1 MAITLNIMRTTPITQ
16 KEFVSIVKNDS
27 ELSFLTDNVNEA
39 SGGDFILRHYGDG
52 NIEIVL
58 GPGNFQHPAEGTYA
72 VELGPTKNEENIIKL
87 IAIAER
93 LNARLWQDV
102 GCSFY
107 GISNGV
113 IERYKDDQYYASAVL
128 NNSQENWISPE
139 RAVIFSHQERRG
151 RIIAFGF
158 FFIILGYVLYLWG
171 FLGGILLI
179 VPIFFLAG
187 VLGAVFARNI
197 DKMFLTI
204 TYFSFLL
211 FGVIIILYGL
221 YLLFKMIIL

>member
-1 MAITLNIMRTTPITQ
+1 MAIALNIMRTTPITQ

-58 GPGNFQHPAEGTYA
+58 GSGNFQHPSEGTYA
-72 VELGPTKNEENIIKL
+72 VELGPIKTEENIIKL

-107 GISNGV
+107 RNSNGV
-113 IERYKDDQYYASAVL
+113 SERYKDDQYYVSAVL

-139 RAVIFSHQERRG
+139 RAVIFSHQEKRG

-158 FFIILGYVLYLWG
+158 FFIILAYVLYLWG